1 MKIRKA
7 IQKDVS
13 SLSRLVAS
21 LSKYYLTS
29 DQSKLPNWF
38 IASIKPSSFASR
50 ILSDEFTCYVAED
63 KGEVIGY
70 IALKGKDHLY
80 HLFVDE
86 SHQRQGVASALWSHL
101 LSEVDLEGCKLRS
114 SLTAIPFYKILG
126 FTEINTPEIESGISY
141 QAMEWKAEIIQY
153 NTL

>member
-29 DQSKLPNWF
+29 DKSKLPNWF
-38 IASIKPSSFASR
+38 IASIKPSSFANR
-50 ILSDEFTCYVAED
+50 ILSDEFTCYVAEE
-63 KGEVIGY
+63 GEVIGY

-101 LSEVDLEGCKLRS
+101 LSEIDLEGCKLRS
-114 SLTAIPFYKILG
+114 SLIAVPFYKSLG
-126 FTEINTPEIESGISY
+126 FTEINTPEIKSGFSY
-141 QAMEWKAEIIQY
+141 QAMEWKSSSIEY
-153 NTL
+153 C